1 MVAWQARD
9 WIMWRLSLDKLE
21 PVALGGVRRVFRHPD
36 DPALLVKV
44 IRPDVVEQKFGS
56 GRKWHKS
63 LPRRYRQY
71 ISYLREIRE
80 QVALFANGD
89 EHPEFVQR
97 VVGFA
102 DTDLGPGLIVAAEFG
117 RDGKLAPTLYDLIVR
132 GRFDAKMRA
141 ELERFCADLQASD
154 VMVGDLHPR
163 NLVYAYTPARG
174 DHFVI
179 IDGLGFKTVVPL
191 ERAHRF
197 FNRASKR
204 MRIRHMLRNIAR
216 LEERLATTQK
226 PSDQAKANGAF
237 EQRRLPVVGLVMM
250 TSSLLH
256 TSDAAVTLVALS
268 I

>member
-1 MVAWQARD
+1 
-9 WIMWRLSLDKLE
+9 MWRLSLDKME

-36 DPALLVKV
+36 DPTLLVKV
-44 IRPDVVEQKFGS
+44 IRPDIIDQKFGS

-80 QVALFANGD
+80 QIAIFARSN
-89 EHPEFVQR
+89 EHPDFVQR

-117 RDGKLAPTLYDLIVR
+117 RDGKLAPTLYDQIVR

-141 ELERFCADLQASD
+141 DLDRFCAVLQASD

-163 NLVYAYTPARG
+163 NLVYAYTPERG

-191 ERAHRF
+191 ERVHRF
-197 FNRASKR
+197 FNRFSKR
-204 MRIRHMLRNIAR
+204 TRIRTMLRNIER
-216 LEERLATTQK
+216 LETRLVETQQQQQN
-226 PSDQAKANGAF
+226 SGGSSAQGRVDGAYAL
-237 EQRRLPVVGLVMM
+237 RRLSAVGLVVVM
-250 TSSLLH
+250 SSLLH
-256 TSDAAVTLVALS
+256 KSEAAAAIVASS